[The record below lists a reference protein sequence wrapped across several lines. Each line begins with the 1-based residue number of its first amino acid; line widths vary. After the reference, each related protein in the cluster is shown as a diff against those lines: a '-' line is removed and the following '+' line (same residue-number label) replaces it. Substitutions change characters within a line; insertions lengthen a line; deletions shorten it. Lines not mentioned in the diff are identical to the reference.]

1 MNHRVTENTEKEK
14 TEIFTNMTPEKPGFC
29 FCTIA
34 FGHKYRALAL
44 LLAKDIEKYAPYTSF
59 VVLTDKTQEF
69 SEQTNVIACKHRQ
82 ESVKGYHDKR
92 FAIAR
97 ALELFNA
104 CIFLDADMR
113 ILAPVPQ
120 DMPWIRQPGIAAR
133 GCEVISKKYG
143 KVLEGSASARVC
155 REFQVSQ
162 QAAQKLDLAGEH
174 ESIPFVYEYLFSV
187 TKDGGKEL
195 DFLQQ
200 WDRLAPYFELNGVY
214 DAEGNAI
221 ALAAVKAGLPVR
233 WCEMEGI
240 DFFKDKT
247 ELIRIKNGQSKME
260 DMAIYFEQQRMLE
273 YPHLSVGE
281 RVVGKLGKGVRFF
294 YYLLRLRV
302 LTAFR

>member
-1 MNHRVTENTEKEK
+1 MISER
-14 TEIFTNMTPEKPGFC
+14 PGFC
-29 FCTIA
+29 FCTLA
-34 FGHKYRALAL
+34 FGKKYRALAL

-59 VVLTDKTQEF
+59 LVLSDEPQEF
-69 SEQTNVIACKHRQ
+69 SEQSNVISFKHRQ
-82 ESVKGYHDKR
+82 QSVKGYHDKR
-92 FAIAR
+92 FAFAK

-113 ILAPVPQ
+113 ILGSVPQ
-120 DMPWIRQPGIAAR
+120 DMQWIQQPGISAR
-133 GCEVISKKYG
+133 GCEVMSKKYA

-162 QAAQKLDLAGEH
+162 KAAQMLGLAVEH

-195 DFLQQ
+195 EFLKQ
-200 WDRLAPYFELNGVY
+200 WDMIAPYFELNGVY

-221 ALAAVKAGLPVR
+221 ALAAVKVGLSVR
-233 WCEMEGI
+233 WCEMKGI

-260 DMAIYFEQQRMLE
+260 DMAIYFQQQGMLE
-273 YPHLSVGE
+273 YPQLSFWE
-281 RVVGKLGKGVRFF
+281 KVVGKLGKEVRFF

-302 LTAFR
+302 VAVFRR